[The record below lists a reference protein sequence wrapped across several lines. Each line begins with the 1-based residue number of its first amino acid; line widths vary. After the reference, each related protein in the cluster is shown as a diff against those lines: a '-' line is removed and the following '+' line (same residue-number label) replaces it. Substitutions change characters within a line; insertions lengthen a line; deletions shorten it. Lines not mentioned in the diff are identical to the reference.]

1 MNSLTILLLNWNRA
15 DTTLACLA
23 RLTRWQQ
30 LQPQIWLVDN
40 ASHDDSVSRIKAQF
54 SQIRLLVSEQNL
66 GFAGGNNLAL
76 RQLVPTNP
84 NTGQHDYILLLNNDA
99 EITELSVSHLSK
111 LLDSDP
117 AIGVVGPIFKDGDR
131 VTSAGGGDVARQI
144 NTHLTPKILPQTPY
158 SVGYVSGTAALF
170 RANLLREVGLF
181 DEAYFFSGEMA
192 DWCERVKQKGYQT
205 IISPTAEAFH
215 DTDQAGEARQ
225 TLYAYYIIRNRFLF
239 IRKFRAEQKIRL
251 YGFWLAYGSA
261 LVLKSMLTGRW
272 LTGRAV
278 LLALMDG
285 LSGEFGGQNQRVMDD
300 VKVDGHK

>member
-30 LQPQIWLVDN
+30 IQPRIWLVDN
-40 ASHDDSVSRIKAQF
+40 ASHDDSVSRVKIQF
-54 SQIRLLVSEQNL
+54 PQVTLLLSEQNL

-76 RQLVPTNP
+76 RQLVPTE
-84 NTGQHDYILLLNNDA
+84 TGVGQHDYILLLNNDA
-99 EITELSVSHLSK
+99 EISETAVSHLSQ
-111 LLDSDP
+111 LLDDDP
-117 AIGVVGPIFKDGDR
+117 SIGVVGPIFKDGDR
-131 VTSAGGGDVARQI
+131 ITSAGGGDVSRQI
-144 NTHLTPKILPQTPY
+144 NTHLKLETVPTKPY

-170 RANLLREVGLF
+170 RASLLHEIGLF

-205 IISPTAEAFH
+205 IINPMTEAFH

-239 IRKFRAEQKIRL
+239 IRKFRTKQKYRL
-251 YGFWLAYGSA
+251 YSFWLAYGLA
-261 LVLKSMLTGRW
+261 LALKSMLSGRW
-272 LTGRAV
+272 ITSRAV
-278 LLALMDG
+278 LLALIDAFTG
-285 LSGEFGGQNQRVMDD
+285 RFGGQNQRVIRE
-300 VKVDGHK
+300 